1 VRFKVR
7 DIDISAGD
15 LFVVILNKKDADKLN
30 LIALDRVRIKKKKE
44 IICVVDIYEGD
55 KRVKDGEIGLF
66 EEVLKEIKVKNGEI
80 VDIVPS
86 EKPKVLDY
94 IKKKLEGKDLGREE
108 INEIIKSILKNELTE
123 IEKTY
128 FVSGCYVHGLSL
140 DESYY
145 LTMAIVN
152 NSKKLDFG
160 KKIIVDKHSIGGVG
174 GNRTTMIVVPIL
186 VAAGLTIP
194 KTSTRNITSV
204 SGTSDTMEVLA
215 KVDFSAKEIKNIVNK
230 IGGCMV
236 WGGALELASADD
248 RLIKIERPLGLDPKG
263 IMLASIMAKKK
274 SVGATH
280 VIIDL
285 PFGEGSKLKNID
297 EAIKLKSKFIEL
309 GRKLGIKVKIM
320 ISDGTQPV
328 GNGVGPCLEAID
340 VLNVLLNK
348 GPEDLKEKSVEMA
361 GNIFEMLGY
370 KKSREKALE
379 ILESGKAYE
388 TMKEII
394 KAQKGKIFRPEQIK
408 LGRFKYNVKTKKKG
422 KVKSLDNKLINK
434 IGMILGAPRDKGAGI
449 YFNFKKNG
457 KVNKNDLLFILYSN
471 SEEKLK
477 NSLEILGKRS
487 FINIE

>member
-248 RLIKIERPLGLDPKG
+248 RLIKIERPLSLDPKG

>member
-1 VRFKVR
+1 MRFKVR

-30 LIALDRVRIKKKKE
+30 LIALDRVSIKNKKE
-44 IICVVDIYEGD
+44 VICIVDIYEGD
-55 KRVKDGEIGLF
+55 KRVKEGEVGLF
-66 EEVLKEIKVKNGEI
+66 EEVLKEIEVRNGEI

-86 EKPKVLDY
+86 EKPRVLEY
-94 IKKKLEGKDLGREE
+94 IRKKLEGEDLGREE
-108 INEIIKSILKNELTE
+108 INEIIKSILRNELTE

-128 FVSGCYVHGLSL
+128 FVSGCYVYGLSL

-160 KKIIVDKHSIGGVG
+160 KKVIVDKHCIGGVP
-174 GNRTTMIVVPIL
+174 GNRTSMIVVPIL
-186 VAAGLTIP
+186 VAAGLTVP
-194 KTSTRNITSV
+194 KTSTRNITSI

-215 KVDFSAKEIKNIVNK
+215 RVDFSAKEIKKIVNEV
-230 IGGCMV
+230 GGCMV

-248 RLIKIERPLGLDPKG
+248 RLIKIERPLGLDPRG

-285 PFGEGSKLKNID
+285 PFGDGSKLKNID
-297 EAIKLKSKFIEL
+297 EAIKLKSKFIKL
-309 GRKLGIKVKIM
+309 GRKLGVKVKIM

-328 GNGVGPCLEAID
+328 GNGVGPNLEAID

-348 GPEDLKEKSVEMA
+348 GPEDLKEKSVKMA
-361 GNIFEMLGY
+361 ADVFEMLGY
-370 KKSREKALE
+370 KNGRKKTLE

-388 TMKEII
+388 AMKRII

-408 LGRFKYNVKTKKKG
+408 LGKFKYNVKAKDNG

-434 IGMILGAPRDKGAGI
+434 VGMILGAPRDKGAGI

-457 KVNKNDLLFILYSN
+457 KINKNDLLFTLYSN

-477 NSLEILGKRS
+477 NSLEILEKRS
-487 FINIE
+487 FIKVI